1 MSYNFENNFLII
13 EKKPMNNKFKKSL
26 RPISNE
32 RDKMGEWVREFG

>member
-13 EKKPMNNKFKKSL
+13 EKKTNEQQIEKSL